1 METHYD
7 RIEKKPDV
15 MLGKPVI
22 KGTRIP
28 VELIIR
34 KLGEG
39 ASFKDLLDA
48 YPTLNREDIQAA
60 LIYAAEFS
68 FFNPETEGVLPISI
82 YLSESVDD
90 GLTWSI
96 PEKMDVGE
104 FDSTPIPLMGP
115 ISRVSDHELICP
127 FETTFVVTQLL
138 SSPTPPKT
146 KYPPFSFFFFL

>member
-1 METHYD
+1 METHQD

-48 YPTLNREDIQAA
+48 YPNLVEKDIHAA
-60 LIYAAEFS
+60 LLYAAEYLE
-68 FFNPETEGVLPISI
+68 NETFI
-82 YLSESVDD
+82 YL
-90 GLTWSI
+90 
-96 PEKMDVGE
+96 
-104 FDSTPIPLMGP
+104 
-115 ISRVSDHELICP
+115 
-127 FETTFVVTQLL
+127 
-138 SSPTPPKT
+138 KT
-146 KYPPFSFFFFL
+146 GT